1 MSALPAGCE
10 PSCHAC
16 QHRSLTPVESAAR
29 KHEHLSRALA
39 PWADRLRPL
48 APAPLGLGYRERAT
62 LNARWDAA
70 AGWRFGL
77 VRHRDRRDE
86 FIAIPRCPV
95 HAPQLNAALAALAA
109 ALPAAADLPLAFV
122 VASGRQLTLVVKA
135 RRASND
141 AASGWVARVAP
152 ALAALGYEGLW
163 LHLHPAAGRRLF
175 ARAGWTLLW
184 GQPRSRDASG
194 ARHGP
199 TAFAQLQPALHA
211 AALDAIDA
219 HLGPG
224 PDATLVDLYCGIGKG
239 LTRATRVG
247 AAAVGVELSGEAVE
261 CATVNAPGAAVLRGT
276 CAQRLPQ
283 LDAWLAARPGARRL
297 LAVNPPRSGLEPE
310 VRDWIARL
318 APARMSYLS
327 CSAGSLSRDL
337 RELEGCGLRVW
348 ALQPYDFFPQTHH
361 VEVLALL
368 GVGSAAPHRSL

>member
-16 QHRSLTPVESAAR
+16 QHRSLTLAESAAR
-29 KHEHLSRALA
+29 KHEYLSRVLA

-48 APAPLGLGYRERAT
+48 AAAPLALGYRERAT

-70 AGWRFGL
+70 EGWRFGL

-95 HAPQLNAALAALAA
+95 HAPRLNAALAALAA
-109 ALPAAADLPLAFV
+109 ALPPAADLPLAFV
-122 VASGRQLTLVVKA
+122 VASGSQLTLVVKA
-135 RRASND
+135 RH
-141 AASGWVARVAP
+141 AAREADDWAARVAP

-184 GQPRSRDASG
+184 GQARSRDASG
-194 ARHGP
+194 AQHGP
-199 TAFAQLQPALHA
+199 AAFAQLQPALHA

-219 HLGPG
+219 HLAPG
-224 PDATLVDLYCGIGKG
+224 AGAVLVDLYCGIGKG
-239 LTRATRVG
+239 LARATRAG
-247 AAAVGVELSGEAVE
+247 ATAVGVELSGEATE
-261 CATVNAPGAAVLRGT
+261 CAAVNAPDATVLRGK
-276 CAQRLPQ
+276 CGQRLPQ
-283 LDAWLAARPGARRL
+283 LDAWLDQRPGQRRL

-310 VRDWIARL
+310 VRAWIARYC
-318 APARMSYLS
+318 PERMSYLS

-337 RELEGCGLRVW
+337 DALEACGLRVT

-368 GVGSAAPHRSL
+368 GVGSAAPDRSP